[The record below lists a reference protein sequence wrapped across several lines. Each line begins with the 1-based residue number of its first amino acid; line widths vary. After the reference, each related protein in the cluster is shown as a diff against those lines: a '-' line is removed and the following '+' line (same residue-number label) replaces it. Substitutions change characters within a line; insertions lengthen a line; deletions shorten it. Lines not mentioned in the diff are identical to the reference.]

1 MPSKED
7 NLIPTIAGRGN
18 TILSGVHG
26 VSIRANVSVLQSRHA
41 SAVFQVLYTTL
52 TSFY

>member
-18 TILSGVHG
+18 TILSGARG
-26 VSIRANVSVLQSRHA
+26 GSIRANVSVLQSRHA
-41 SAVFQVLYTTL
+41 SAVFQVLYTML
-52 TSFY
+52 PSLY